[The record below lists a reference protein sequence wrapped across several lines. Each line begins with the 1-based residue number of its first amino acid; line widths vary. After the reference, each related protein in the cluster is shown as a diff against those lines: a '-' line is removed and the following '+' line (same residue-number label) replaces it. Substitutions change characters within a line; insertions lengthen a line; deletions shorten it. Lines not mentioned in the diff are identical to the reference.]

1 MQVQGATGQWASW
14 RWCCPPRARPGDSS
28 VVLTHQE
35 GEAAES
41 WPQSRVAVEG
51 TEPGGD
57 PALPPLCHQVAS
69 FTSSFLVF

>member
-1 MQVQGATGQWASW
+1 MRVQGATGQWASW

-51 TEPGGD
+51 TEPGG
-57 PALPPLCHQVAS
+57 S
-69 FTSSFLVF
+69 